1 MNNSNIVKSNRQE
14 IIRIAAAHGASN
26 IRLFGSFARDE
37 SGPGSDI
44 DLLVDME
51 PQRSLLDIIAIKHKI
66 EDITNCKVDVVTAA
80 ALSPYIRD
88 QVLHEAV
95 AL

>member
-1 MNNSNIVKSNRQE
+1 MNNNHIVKSNRQE

-37 SGPGSDI
+37 SRPGSDI

-66 EDITNCKVDVVTAA
+66 IKIKT
-80 ALSPYIRD
+80 
-88 QVLHEAV
+88 
-95 AL
+95 